1 MKKNLVW
8 ICGLTFLISV
18 TTAYAKASEK
28 PIYKTM
34 SELGQTIALLNVDVF
49 DDSLDSDTAKVDFKK
64 SVGKMVQLFNE
75 AKPHMQQRSIA
86 YQISYEVMAQ
96 YLDDIQAVV
105 NHGDID
111 LARGM
116 LKTVPQ
122 LCAGCHTQDNQ
133 QKKLFPSVDPKSFK
147 TDLQYA
153 DFSFITRDYD
163 DAVKYYEKYLT
174 SLENAKDEDIE
185 RALKK
190 ILVIYAQV
198 KKEPQ
203 EGAKILT
210 KYLSNNT
217 INKSIREK
225 INEWVKGLNELE
237 SSSIVDE
244 NSLQKRQAY
253 IDYYLNQLKSHNVSY
268 FASEKDKVFYMT
280 LRGLLYEYLNNNPV
294 PNDIPVVLYWLAV
307 CDRTLEYS
315 FFDNLADLYLKEC
328 ILSYSNHPYARK
340 CLNEYE
346 SYMKFAFTGS
356 SGTYLPADIS
366 DEIEFLKS
374 VVNRSLSDDRR
385 TQEDA
390 SKKTTRH

>member
-1 MKKNLVW
+1 MKKNFAFVYL
-8 ICGLTFLISV
+8 LSLLISSA
-18 TTAYAKASEK
+18 TTYAKAPEK
-28 PIYKTM
+28 PIHKTM
-34 SELGQTIALLNVDVF
+34 SELGQTIALLNVEVF
-49 DDSLDSDTAKVDFKK
+49 DESLDSDAAKVDLKK

-75 AKPHMQQRSIA
+75 AKPHLQQRSIA

-96 YLDDIQAVV
+96 YLDDINSVV
-105 NHGDID
+105 QHGDIN

-133 QKKLFPSVDPKSFK
+133 QKKLFQHVDPKSFK
-147 TDLQYA
+147 TDFQYA
-153 DFSFITRDYD
+153 EFSFITRDYD
-163 DAVKYYEKYLT
+163 NAVKYYEKYLNL
-174 SLENAKDEDIE
+174 LENAKDEDVE
-185 RALKK
+185 RSLKR

-198 KKEPQ
+198 KKQPQ

-210 KYLSNNT
+210 KYLTNNS

-225 INEWVKGLNELE
+225 VNEWVKGLNELE
-237 SSSIVDE
+237 TSSVVDE
-244 NSLQKRQAY
+244 NSLQKRQEY
-253 IDYYLNQLKSHNVSY
+253 IDYYLNQLKSHNSSY

-294 PNDIPVVLYWLAV
+294 QNDIPTVLYWLAV

-328 ILSYSNHPYARK
+328 ILSYPSHPYAKK
-340 CLNEYE
+340 CLSEYE

-366 DEIEFLKS
+366 EEIEFLKS
-374 VVNRSLSDDRR
+374 VINRSLSD
-385 TQEDA
+385 A
-390 SKKTTRH
+390 KSKKGNIPGKPIVR

>member
-1 MKKNLVW
+1 MYILS
-8 ICGLTFLISV
+8 LLISSA
-18 TTAYAKASEK
+18 TTYAKAPEK
-28 PIYKTM
+28 PIHKTM
-34 SELGQTIALLNVDVF
+34 SELGQTIALLNVEVF
-49 DDSLDSDTAKVDFKK
+49 DESLDSDAAKVDLKK

-75 AKPHMQQRSIA
+75 AKPHLQQRSIA

-96 YLDDIQAVV
+96 YLDDINSVV
-105 NHGDID
+105 QHGDIN

-133 QKKLFPSVDPKSFK
+133 QKKLFQHVDPKSFK
-147 TDLQYA
+147 TDFQYA
-153 DFSFITRDYD
+153 EFSFITRDYD
-163 DAVKYYEKYLT
+163 NAVKYYEKYLNL
-174 SLENAKDEDIE
+174 LENAKDEDVE
-185 RALKK
+185 RSLKR

-198 KKEPQ
+198 KKQPQ

-210 KYLSNNT
+210 KYLTNNS

-225 INEWVKGLNELE
+225 VNEWVKGLNELE
-237 SSSIVDE
+237 TSSVVDE
-244 NSLQKRQAY
+244 NSLQKRQEY
-253 IDYYLNQLKSHNVSY
+253 IDYYLNQLKSHNSSY

-294 PNDIPVVLYWLAV
+294 QNDIPTVLYWLAV

-328 ILSYSNHPYARK
+328 ILSYPNHPYAKK
-340 CLNEYE
+340 CLSEYE

-356 SGTYLPADIS
+356 NGTYLPADIS
-366 DEIEFLKS
+366 EEIEFLKS
-374 VVNRSLSDDRR
+374 VINRSLSD
-385 TQEDA
+385 A
-390 SKKTTRH
+390 KSKKGNIPGKPIVR